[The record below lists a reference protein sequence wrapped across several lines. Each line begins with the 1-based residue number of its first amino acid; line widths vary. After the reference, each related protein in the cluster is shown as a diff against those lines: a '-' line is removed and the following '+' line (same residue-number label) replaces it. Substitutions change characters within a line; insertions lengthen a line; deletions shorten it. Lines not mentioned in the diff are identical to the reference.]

1 MPTDDNEPVY
11 LDARVARTLA
21 LLTIDAPELI
31 AAAAARHLDEIMVSP
46 EVAAWLTGRSAKSIR
61 AACDAGDLPH
71 RGRRK
76 RWIVLRD
83 LSAWSGTPLDAER
96 LAGALHTASE
106 DCTARAYNRD
116 RPRCVPRWPALAGPT
131 PTGID
136 AFLKA
141 AGAYERV
148 HGGVL

>member
-1 MPTDDNEPVY
+1 MADQDEIVF
-11 LDARVARTLA
+11 LDARTARVLG

-31 AAAAARHLDEIMVSP
+31 AAAAAQHLDEIMVSP
-46 EVAAWLTGRSAKSIR
+46 EVAAWLTGRSAKAIR
-61 AACDAGDLPH
+61 AACNSGDLRYH
-71 RGRRK
+71 GRK
-76 RWIVLRD
+76 QRWLD
-83 LSAWSGTPLDAER
+83 LASLGEWSGTPIGADA

-106 DCTARAYNRD
+106 DCSARAHNRD

-131 PTGID
+131 PRGAD

-141 AGAYERV
+141 ADAYERV